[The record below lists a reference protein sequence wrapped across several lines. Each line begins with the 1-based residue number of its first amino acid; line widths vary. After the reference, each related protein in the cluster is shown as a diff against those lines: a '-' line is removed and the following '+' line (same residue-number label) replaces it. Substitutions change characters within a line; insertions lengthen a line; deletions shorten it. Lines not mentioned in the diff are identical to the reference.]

1 MILISYL
8 IHTFIEINDLFKSKL
23 KNLLKYNEKA
33 GKKLYNNVQKQMRYK
48 VIQFSM
54 LAKGM

>member
-1 MILISYL
+1 MIY
-8 IHTFIEINDLFKSKL
+8 SKVNSKNLL
-23 KNLLKYNEKA
+23 KVNSKKLLKYNEKA